1 MKSFREWKRGHVAE
15 KKGALEELR
24 LAIDY
29 YKGNGLPQ
37 SYEQAIAWAK
47 KGFGTWRNESQ
58 AFFGR
63 DGTILCSRK
72 GRCRCGI

>member
-47 KGFGTWRNESQ
+47 KALALFPTMT
-58 AFFGR
+58 AAVMF
-63 DGTILCSRK
+63 LCIFPQLLPMDSRL
-72 GRCRCGI
+72 

>member
-47 KGFGTWRNESQ
+47 RPWNMEKRELSLFWKRWNDFMQ
-58 AFFGR
+58 P
-63 DGTILCSRK
+63 
-72 GRCRCGI
+72 